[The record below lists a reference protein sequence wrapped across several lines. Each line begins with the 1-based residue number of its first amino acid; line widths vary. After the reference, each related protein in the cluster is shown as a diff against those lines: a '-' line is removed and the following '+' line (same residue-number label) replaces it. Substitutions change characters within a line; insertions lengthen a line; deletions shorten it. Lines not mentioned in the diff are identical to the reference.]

1 MFCDKMDGL
10 ALSVNHCTSSNTAP
24 TRQSL
29 MQSSNNSRG
38 SLVGAL
44 SRARASNHTVEI
56 ACRSESAGFQMD
68 SDTGKR
74 HADLWFSDGSVIL
87 RAEDTLFCVH
97 ISQLS
102 RHSVFF
108 RDMFSLPQ
116 PQGNGARSLITSD
129 NFGSCPV
136 IVLHDTAED
145 VGNLLTALYDGPWVY
160 SNVTHVL

>member
-1 MFCDKMDGL
+1 MLCDIIEGL
-10 ALSVNHCTSSNTAP
+10 TLSVNHSLTAP

-29 MQSSNNSRG
+29 MQSNSNRG

-44 SRARASNHTVEI
+44 SRARALTHTTEPT
-56 ACRSESAGFQMD
+56 AGLQMD
-68 SDTGKR
+68 SDVGKR

-116 PQGNGARSLITSD
+116 PQGNGTKSLITSD
-129 NFGSCPV
+129 NFGGCPV

-160 SNVTHVL
+160 FIILRAFGTYSYG